1 MYSQFPG
8 QFHLKW
14 YHRSA
19 VPRPHPSL
27 YHTHTYNLNSLHLFH
42 SNPCMLFLF
51 LLPLYQS
58 TNSFV
63 VNSPFIYASCISEYF
78 IYIPTLHAIIQNN
91 GHTTVTRRQLCENC
105 ILKAPKI
112 AYFSDNFRRFFEL
125 FFCNYYLL
133 YLLYIFSNA
142 GIERFIISLSTQ
154 YDILTQP
161 GQPKPSAATM
171 STSSSFAFSQNA
183 LLSSSS
189 AFTNI

>member
-1 MYSQFPG
+1 MILFIFP
-8 QFHLKW
+8 
-14 YHRSA
+14 
-19 VPRPHPSL
+19 
-27 YHTHTYNLNSLHLFH
+27 LFI
-42 SNPCMLFLF
+42 
-51 LLPLYQS
+51 PLYKTMVTQRS
-58 TNSFV
+58 
-63 VNSPFIYASCISEYF
+63 
-78 IYIPTLHAIIQNN
+78 HN
-91 GHTTVTRRQLCENC
+91 GHTAVTRRQLCENC

-112 AYFSDNFRRFFEL
+112 AYFLGNFRRFFGL
-125 FFCNYYLL
+125 FFYCNYYLL

-142 GIERFIISLSTQ
+142 GMERFIISLSTQ